1 MDAPVVPEEGAG
13 LDGQGPEWQPLVTVQ
28 PQPEPRPESSS
39 LLQDLRVQK

>member
-13 LDGQGPEWQPLVTVQ
+13 LDGQGPEWHPLVTVQ